1 MNLARYASA
10 VLIMA
15 TLATLLAREVSGA
28 NFPTICVALRNEAAV
43 PAQILGAAQARLAGI
58 YENAGFEIVWDD
70 DDGSRRGCIVLKL
83 EAQAVVAPSSA
94 EVMGLALRRGRT
106 RTAYIF
112 FLRVVD
118 SARKHHMT
126 LATLLGYV
134 MAHEIGHLLL
144 PANSHSSKGLMRG
157 DWSVAQMQDARIGKL
172 AFTKPETRLMTR
184 RLAEYNSSFQLAHQ
198 P

>member
-1 MNLARYASA
+1 MNLTRYISA

-15 TLATLLAREVSGA
+15 PLLAREVSGA
-28 NFPTICVALRNEAAV
+28 NVPTICVVLRNEADV
-43 PAQILGAAQARLAGI
+43 PAQILGAAQGRLGRI

-70 DDGSRRGCIVLKL
+70 DDGSRGGCIVLKL
-83 EAQAVVAPSSA
+83 EAQAVIAPSSA
-94 EVMGLALRRGRT
+94 DVMGLALRRGRT
-106 RTAYIF
+106 RTAHIF
-112 FLRVVD
+112 FLRVAD
-118 SARKHHMT
+118 SAQKHHMT

-144 PANSHSSKGLMRG
+144 PADSHSSKGLMRG

-172 AFTKPETRLMTR
+172 AFTETETRLMTR
-184 RLAEYNSSFQLAHQ
+184 RLAEYKSSFQLAHQ